1 MQLFRLISIFSLFVV
16 VLTACQTPLNQ
27 SNNDSQNTPENN
39 PYAQF
44 KQERA
49 SLEPIIETSSLLT
62 PSKTKKVNPE
72 TSKVNLP
79 KVQPLDVEGNLE
91 IAGSTDIFTLNQS
104 IYDRFISLGYSGL
117 INFSTIGTNESIKF
131 FCQQGQ
137 FDLLTL
143 ARPMKE
149 SELAN
154 CRANGIEPSNF
165 LIGKDAIV
173 IVVSHQNDFLSKV
186 SMPMLSNIF
195 TKHQWSDINPNFPE
209 QPIERFAVNPGSSFD
224 LVVEKVL
231 AGNSSSLLNAPNT
244 TLYRYEDPM
253 IQGLSTNIYGI
264 GFLSH
269 SVFKKS
275 SSSLKSLVIDGT
287 TPKSIN
293 FAGKTYP
300 LERSLYIYV
309 NPKQLRQKPQLSSF
323 INFYLTH
330 VNEEIEDVGLFPISI
345 EQLDKSKN
353 QWLQMVKITN

>member
-1 MQLFRLISIFSLFVV
+1 MFRFISIFSLLVV

-27 SNNDSQNTPENN
+27 SNNDSQNIPENN

-49 SLEPIIETSSLLT
+49 SLEPIIETSSLLA
-62 PSKTKKVNPE
+62 PSKSKKVTHE

-79 KVQPLDVEGNLE
+79 QVQPLDVEGNLE
-91 IAGSTDIFTLNQS
+91 IAGSTDIFPLNQS

-173 IVVSHQNDFLSKV
+173 IVVSPQNDFLSKV

-195 TKHQWSDINPNFPE
+195 TKHQWSDINPNFPD

-293 FAGKTYP
+293 FVGKTYP

-309 NPKQLRQKPQLSSF
+309 NPKQLQQKPQLSSF